1 FGAPI
6 VNDLKLTAPAS
17 ATTGQPFTVSVTAEN
32 ARGNPVTSYSG
43 TVHFSSSDTS
53 SGVVLPPD
61 STLTNGQGTFSAT
74 LIRAGPQT
82 LTASDAA
89 NNLSATANLTVNP
102 PPASQLKLASPGT
115 AVAGQAFSM
124 TVTAADASG
133 NPVTSYSGSVHFS
146 SSDTS
151 AGVVLPPDST
161 LTNGQGTFSATL
173 VRTGPQTLTAPAA
186 PNALPT
192 SANLT
197 VNPPPASQLK
207 LVTPSTAVAGQAFT
221 VTVTAADGSGNTVTS
236 YSGSV
241 HFSSSDTS
249 SGVVLPRDAT
259 LINGEGTFSATL
271 IKAGAQTLSASDA
284 ANNLS
289 ATANLTVNAAPAG
302 QLVLATATAA
312 PTAGQSFSFTVT
324 AQDPY
329 GNT

>member
-1 FGAPI
+1 
-6 VNDLKLTAPAS
+6 DLKLTAPAS

-32 ARGNPVTSYSG
+32 ARGNPVTAYSG

-89 NNLSATANLTVNP
+89 NNPSATANLTVNP
-102 PPASQLKLASPGT
+102 PPASQLKLASPST
-115 AVAGQAFSM
+115 AVAGQPFTV

-133 NPVTSYSGSVHFS
+133 NTVPSYGGTVHFS

-151 AGVVLPPDST
+151 AGVVLPADST

-173 VRTGPQTLTAPAA
+173 VRTGPQTLT
-186 PNALPT
+186 
-192 SANLT
+192 
-197 VNPPPASQLK
+197 V
-207 LVTPSTAVAGQAFT
+207 
-221 VTVTAADGSGNTVTS
+221 
-236 YSGSV
+236 
-241 HFSSSDTS
+241 
-249 SGVVLPRDAT
+249 
-259 LINGEGTFSATL
+259 
-271 IKAGAQTLSASDA
+271 SDA
-284 ANNLS
+284 ANNLTT
-289 ATANLTVNAAPAG
+289 TANLTVNAAPAG

-329 GNT
+329 GNTAASYAGTLHFSTSDSSSGVVLPPDTTLTGGQGTFSARLIQTGPQTLTASDAANALSATANLTVGAASSVNDLRATAPPSATAGQTFTFSVT